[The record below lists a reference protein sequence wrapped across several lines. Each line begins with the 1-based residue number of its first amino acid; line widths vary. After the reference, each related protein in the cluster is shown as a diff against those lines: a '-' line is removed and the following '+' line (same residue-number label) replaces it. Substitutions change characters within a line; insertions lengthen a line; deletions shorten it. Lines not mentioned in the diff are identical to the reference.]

1 MFKEAALVGIKIPFF
16 VKAALQ
22 HVSFESLEQQQNI
35 QQNIVFIFTV
45 LSSIFQGLYLKDFNT
60 HTARKKKLQ
69 LSLCVFYL
77 YPGW

>member
-16 VKAALQ
+16 FLSKQLCNMFLLKASSNSKFT
-22 HVSFESLEQQQNI
+22 V

-60 HTARKKKLQ
+60 HTAGKKTN
-69 LSLCVFYL
+69 YN
-77 YPGW
+77 